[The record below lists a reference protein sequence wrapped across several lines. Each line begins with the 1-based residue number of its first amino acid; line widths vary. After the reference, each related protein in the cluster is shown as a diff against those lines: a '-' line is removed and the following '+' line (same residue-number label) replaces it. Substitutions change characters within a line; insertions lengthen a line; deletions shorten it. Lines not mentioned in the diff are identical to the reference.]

1 MPYVPPEKSL
11 PELAL
16 KYIILGVIL
25 SIVMGAANAYLGLYA
40 GMTISAS
47 IPAAVI
53 SMALFRALGER
64 NILGNNIVQTIASA
78 GEALAAG
85 VIFTMPALIILQLY
99 TELPYWLTTI
109 MAGLGGSLGALFT
122 VILRRAYIVHEKL
135 PFPEG
140 KACAE
145 VLIAGDKGGAHAK
158 PLAYGGIIGAIY
170 KFLSG
175 IGLWPGS
182 LEAAGSAGRIP
193 LYFGL
198 DLSPAL
204 LAVGFIVGLNI
215 AILMFL
221 GGVLTWF
228 IFIPILAQTGWPSPD
243 PVATAFAIWRS
254 KARFIGVGA
263 MLVGGIWSLIRLRS
277 AIVKG
282 IKSGL
287 KAARARREGQGNIVR
302 TEFDLPMNYVLA
314 LTALF
319 VIPLAMLYFVIL
331 NDPLLALLM
340 SVLMLILGFIGT
352 AIAGYLAGTVGSS
365 NMPVSGITIMNLL
378 ITALLLKA
386 LGFPVH
392 EGAIATILVAGVICM
407 SAAIAGDIMQDLY
420 TGYMVGATPW
430 KQQVGE
436 IIGIFAAAF
445 FMAPVIN
452 LLITAY
458 GIAGT
463 PTEKPGVTPLPAP
476 QATLMASLTK
486 GVFEGVVPWDMITT
500 GVVLAIVLI
509 IIDEILR
516 IKGSKFRTPVMPV
529 AVGIYLPLSLGMP
542 IFIGGILRYIVERKV
557 GAVKEVDYG
566 TIGAAGLIAGEAMS
580 GIVLAGLIVSGVSL
594 VTPFTSDI
602 LGFILLILVMAW
614 LFRTG
619 LKKVTE

>member
-16 KYIILGVIL
+16 KYVILGVIL

-170 KFLSG
+170 KFLGG

-243 PVATAFAIWRS
+243 PVATMFAIWRS

-263 MLVGGIWSLIRLRS
+263 MLVGGIYSLIRLRS

-287 KAARARREGQGNIVR
+287 KAAGARREGQGNIVR

-314 LTALF
+314 LTVLF
-319 VIPLAMLYFVIL
+319 VIPLAILYFVIL

-340 SVLMLILGFIGT
+340 SVFMLILGFIGT
-352 AIAGYLAGTVGSS
+352 AIAGYLAGVVGSS
-365 NMPVSGITIMNLL
+365 NMPVSGITIM
-378 ITALLLKA
+378 
-386 LGFPVH
+386 
-392 EGAIATILVAGVICM
+392 
-407 SAAIAGDIMQDLY
+407 
-420 TGYMVGATPW
+420 
-430 KQQVGE
+430 
-436 IIGIFAAAF
+436 
-445 FMAPVIN
+445 
-452 LLITAY
+452 
-458 GIAGT
+458 
-463 PTEKPGVTPLPAP
+463 
-476 QATLMASLTK
+476 
-486 GVFEGVVPWDMITT
+486 
-500 GVVLAIVLI
+500 
-509 IIDEILR
+509 
-516 IKGSKFRTPVMPV
+516 
-529 AVGIYLPLSLGMP
+529 
-542 IFIGGILRYIVERKV
+542 
-557 GAVKEVDYG
+557 
-566 TIGAAGLIAGEAMS
+566 
-580 GIVLAGLIVSGVSL
+580 
-594 VTPFTSDI
+594 
-602 LGFILLILVMAW
+602 
-614 LFRTG
+614 
-619 LKKVTE
+619 